1 MYIKKMAVN
10 AAKERV
16 MLQCSQVSRQFHFP
30 HDMCPP
36 DISDLSG
43 LVSNYDMNQLALLSV
58 NIHQMKVCLNSISHF
73 LHSTIISPHGNPFEK
88 MEATAG

>member
-1 MYIKKMAVN
+1 MVVN

-16 MLQCSQVSRQFHFP
+16 MLQCSQVSRQFHF
-30 HDMCPP
+30 PP

-58 NIHQMKVCLNSISHF
+58 IIHQMKVCLNSISHF
-73 LHSTIISPHGNPFEK
+73 LHSTII
-88 MEATAG
+88 